1 MKAFNWTA
9 LPEVRAK
16 LLTRW
21 TSGDLLREA
30 LVPGVLFPM
39 RISLKYP
46 QGQSLVDDFTSAQ
59 SWVKTLSSAAEK
71 AQLPLEWMD
80 INHRQ
85 LGRNQLPVA
94 LLFDSLETVL
104 SWLGCWKDT
113 QLFIKCSQTL
123 LRAHPS
129 LMPWVIKCPHQLLQ
143 LSEQLPLLMVV
154 LAWRQ
159 QHPAPGIYLRQL
171 SLPGVDTKFIERHQ
185 KILAA
190 WFELTL
196 ATVEINSTSTSFA
209 MRYGFKSKPTSVRFR
224 LLDERLFIHGLSDLS
239 IPETDFCRLEL
250 GVDTVFIVENDIN
263 ALAFPAFPRAM
274 VLFGRGYGFDSLL
287 QANWLKNKR
296 LFYWGDID
304 THGFA
309 ILSQFRSHFSQT
321 KSLLMDTN
329 TLLTHQAHWSTEAKP
344 SRAELIHLSADERA
358 LYVHL
363 QANKFGDNVRLE
375 QEYILFDALGLS
387 LKCID
392 K

>member
-1 MKAFNWTA
+1 MKTLNWTT
-9 LPEVRAK
+9 LSEVRAK

-21 TSGDLLREA
+21 ASGELLREA
-30 LVPGVLFPM
+30 LEPGVLFPM

-46 QGQSLVDDFTSAQ
+46 QGQSLTDDFTRAQ

-71 AQLPLEWMD
+71 AQLTLEWMD

-94 LLFDSLETVL
+94 LLFDSLATVL

-123 LRAHPS
+123 LRAFPS
-129 LMPWVIKCPHQLLQ
+129 LRPWVIKYPHQLLALSDQ
-143 LSEQLPLLMVV
+143 LSLLMVV

-196 ATVEINSTSTSFA
+196 ATDEINATSTSFTI
-209 MRYGFKSKPTSVRFR
+209 RYGFKSKPTSVRYR
-224 LLDERLFIHGLSDLS
+224 LLDERLYIHGMSDLS
-239 IPETDFCRLEL
+239 IPDTDFCRLEP

-287 QANWLKNKR
+287 QANWLRHKR
-296 LFYWGDID
+296 LCYWGDID

-329 TLLTHQAHWSTEAKP
+329 TLLTHQAHWTTEAKQ
-344 SRAELIHLSADERA
+344 SRAELVHLTAEERA
-358 LYVHL
+358 LYVDL
-363 QANKFGDNVRLE
+363 QTNKFGNNIRLE
-375 QEYILFDALGLS
+375 QEYILFDRLESWLS
-387 LKCID
+387 QG
-392 K
+392 